1 MFRGKMTKPEIW
13 AKMLEFREISILATG
28 CGMETF
34 SGIAVEQTKLEI
46 LERRSF
52 EHGQCI
58 AGKGKHRPHK
68 FF

>member
-1 MFRGKMTKPEIW
+1 MTKPEIW

-28 CGMETF
+28 CGMET
-34 SGIAVEQTKLEI
+34 SPDIAVEQIKLEI

-58 AGKGKHRPHK
+58 TGKGKHKPHK
-68 FF
+68 FI

>member
-28 CGMETF
+28 CGMET
-34 SGIAVEQTKLEI
+34 SPDIAVEQTKLEI

-58 AGKGKHRPHK
+58 TGKGKHRPHK
-68 FF
+68 FI